1 MINTTQSGIERSRIK
16 CDAPACNI
24 MKRTRGTENG
34 RNGVKIPCHRLK
46 GCIYRKYFVPRTEK
60 IIVSVQKASL

>member
-16 CDAPACNI
+16 CDAPASNI

-34 RNGVKIPCHRLK
+34 RNGIKIPYS
-46 GCIYRKYFVPRTEK
+46 I
-60 IIVSVQKASL
+60 KAA